1 LYKALYR
8 LAVYRKTFF
17 QFLQHIHSLHGFER
31 GVIDIAGGEAGSFI
45 SIKLQ
50 KFRDI

>member
-8 LAVYRKTFF
+8 LAVYRESFF
-17 QFLQHIHSLHGFER
+17 QFLQHLHRLHGFER